1 MIKVP
6 ENLEKKLELLLEE
19 TKPSIF
25 TSNLSPVEHKVA
37 DLFEGFFFK
46 TKGLEDKIKELER
59 KVEQLELNLGT
70 P

>member
-19 TKPSIF
+19 TKPF
-25 TSNLSPVEHKVA
+25 EQKVA

-46 TKGLEDKIKELER
+46 TKGLEDKIKELEK